1 VPHINIK
8 HYPVPLDDERRAAL
22 VAALTTAVSD
32 GLGCAENVISIALE
46 PVDPA
51 EWQER
56 VYQPEI
62 VQRAALLCKRP
73 DY

>member
-1 VPHINIK
+1 MPHITVK
-8 HYPVPLDDERRAAL
+8 HFPVPLDDQRRSAL
-22 VAALTTAVSD
+22 VAALTTAVTEA
-32 GLGCAENVISIALE
+32 LGCAENVVSIALE

-51 EWQER
+51 DWQER

-62 VQRAALLCKRP
+62 VARAALLCKRP